1 MATIQF
7 ENRSSVMPSTIEVP
21 ISVQETDSTVSLDDL
36 LDTLKVTYTVTNCL
50 RCGLIATAPELAR
63 PVVREL
69 ALA

>member
-1 MATIQF
+1 
-7 ENRSSVMPSTIEVP
+7 MPSTVEFP
-21 ISVQETDSTVSLDDL
+21 IRVEESDTTVSLDDL

-50 RCGLIATAPELAR
+50 RCGLIATAPELVR